1 MIETEKLPVRKV
13 LKETGVSVGSWYD
26 KREKKTDK
34 VKRGPKPKVSD
45 EMVLAEVKEYLKAP
59 IFFNEGYKKLKVRLE
74 EERGIKVAK
83 DRLRRILKESNLL
96 LGQRN
101 RQRVSPYQH
110 TGIIKTTEPNKMW
123 GTDIKEFYLNFGK
136 VFLFSVLDHCYG
148 NIPGHYIS
156 SKKTAIAATEAV
168 KNAVKKEFKDLT
180 KEICKDQQ
188 LVLRTDNG
196 SQYESKTFKKEAEYL
211 GLATSFTMVKSPESN
226 GIIERFHRTVNE
238 QLGSLNRAN
247 TFDEAQI
254 ILNEFIERFNQKW
267 LYHKNKLI
275 RIEQIA
281 LRG

>member
-1 MIETEKLPVRKV
+1 
-13 LKETGVSVGSWYD
+13 
-26 KREKKTDK
+26 
-34 VKRGPKPKVSD
+34 
-45 EMVLAEVKEYLKAP
+45 MVLVEAKEYLKDP

-74 EERGIKVAK
+74 EERGIKVGK
-83 DRLRRILKESNLL
+83 ERLRRILNESNLL

-123 GTDIKEFYLNFGK
+123 GTDIKEFYLSFGK
-136 VFLFSVLDHCYG
+136 VFLFSVIDHCYG

-211 GLATSFTMVKSPESN
+211 GLSTSSTMVKSPESN

-238 QLGSLNRAN
+238 QLGSLNKTKN
-247 TFDEAQI
+247 FDEAQI

-275 RIEQIA
+275 GIEQIK
-281 LRG
+281 LRSQIEV